1 MMLFLQDNTVELI
14 SRLHEGSKLSIVVT
28 THHKPDGDAMGSS
41 LALFGY
47 LTALGHSVRVI
58 TPTDYPS
65 FLHWMPN
72 HEDVLIYEEKEVICS
87 ELTLQADLIFC
98 VDFNDLKRINQF
110 GAVVAKADAKK
121 VMIDHHLEP
130 AGFDDYRFWT
140 VEASSSC
147 ELVYDF
153 IKKANDT
160 HLINQNIANCLYTGM
175 MTDTGSF
182 RYRGTSSN
190 THRIIADLIDRG
202 AQNSL
207 IHELVYDT
215 NTVTRLKLMGFI
227 LYEKIEIL
235 SEFNTALIHL
245 SHDELMR
252 FDIRTGDTEGFVNF
266 GLSIDGIRFS
276 VLIIDRTK
284 LVKMSFRSKGDFSC
298 NEFARA
304 HFEGGGHK
312 NAAGGQSNK
321 SLDET
326 VAKFKEILPT
336 YKDQLT
342 K

>member
-1 MMLFLQDNTVELI
+1 MHFLQDTTEELI
-14 SRLHEGSKLSIVVT
+14 EKIHGSLKLAIVVT

-41 LALFGY
+41 LALNGY
-47 LTALGHSVRVI
+47 LTALGHAVSVI

-72 HEDVLIYEEKEVICS
+72 HDDVIIFEEKEAYCS
-87 ELTLQADLIFC
+87 TLTLKADLIFC
-98 VDFNDLKRINQF
+98 VDFNDLKRINNF
-110 GAVVAKADAKK
+110 GLVVAKSQAQK

-130 AGFDDYRFWT
+130 SGFDDYRFWT

-147 ELVYDF
+147 ELVYEF
-153 IKKANDT
+153 IRKANDT
-160 HLINQNIANCLYTGM
+160 NLINQSIANCLYTGM

-190 THRIIADLIDRG
+190 THRIIADLIDKG

-215 NTVTRLKLMGFI
+215 NTMMRLKLMGFI
-227 LYEKIEIL
+227 LYHKIEIL

-245 SHDELMR
+245 SHEELMR
-252 FDIRTGDTEGFVNF
+252 FEIRTGDTEGFVNF
-266 GLSIDGIRFS
+266 GLSIEGIRFS

-304 HFEGGGHK
+304 YFEGGGHK
-312 NAAGGQSNK
+312 NAAGGQSTS
-321 SLDET
+321 SLEAT
-326 VAKFKEILPT
+326 VARFKEILPL